1 MSLIELKHAVR
12 LMPASLVMFMFD
24 RQENVWRR
32 QNSTDTESWIDKT
45 TKFEVFVSNVDSS
58 MIWRFSNQTLFLN
71 NLKRAHD
78 IID

>member
-12 LMPASLVMFMFD
+12 LMPASLVMFIFD

>member
-12 LMPASLVMFMFD
+12 WMPASLVMFIFD

-58 MIWRFSNQTLFLN
+58 MIWRFSNQALFLN
-71 NLKRAHD
+71 NLKRAHE